1 MNAWNTI
8 CTDLLN
14 EKSRQATE
22 KDYQCKVFTHFY
34 YLLGWYS
41 ERVEQQYQQRVGS
54 NVQYV
59 YPDIV
64 FFANNEKLF
73 VVEMKQPNHT
83 QTKEDIEQL
92 SSYMKLLP
100 VQFGVYI
107 GEHIEL
113 YYKPFNCESPTSVLK
128 IELKTDSDK
137 GKTFVELF
145 KRENYNIEKLTEFCR
160 SQIEKIDKENRIND
174 YINELTSETGKRLLI
189 ELLSSKLYADGYTEE
204 SVNKIIDNIEINI
217 INKNQLQNLDKE
229 QTTVPKDLQP
239 TGVVEYKPK
248 KKNNLDHT
256 RYLFNGKGNYGKGR
270 LSLEI
275 VKQFVQDNPNLT
287 YNQLKDTIPLPI
299 YSFDEIQLW
308 KQTTK
313 DQHKDTRWFEDKT
326 DLMVSYDGI
335 TFAFTTQIG
344 SGNIGKIVEFGRRQG
359 YSIEPIK

>member
-1 MNAWNTI
+1 MNIWNTI
-8 CTDLLN
+8 CSDLTN
-14 EKSRQATE
+14 EKLRQATE
-22 KDYQCKVFTHFY
+22 KDYQSKVFTHFY

-54 NVQYV
+54 NIQYV

-64 FFANNEKLF
+64 FFVNNEKLF
-73 VVEMKQPNHT
+73 VIEMKQPNHT

-100 VQFGVYI
+100 VQFGIYI

-113 YYKPFNCESPTSVLK
+113 YYKPFDSEIPTSVLK
-128 IELKTDSDK
+128 IEFRVNSEK
-137 GKTFVELF
+137 GKAFVELF
-145 KRENYNIEKLTEFCR
+145 KRENCSSEKLTEFCKL
-160 SQIEKIDKENRIND
+160 QIEKIEKENRIND
-174 YINELTSETGKRLLI
+174 YINELTSDIGKQLLI
-189 ELLSSKLYADGYTEE
+189 DLLSSKLYTDGYTDE

-217 INKNQLQNLDKE
+217 TNKNQIRNPYKE
-229 QTTVPKDLQP
+229 QITTPKVVQP
-239 TGVVEYKPK
+239 IGVFEYKPK
-248 KKNNLDHT
+248 KKNNLDYT

-287 YNQLKDTIPLPI
+287 YNQLKYAIPLPI
-299 YSFDEIQLW
+299 WSFDEIQLW

-313 DQHKDTRWFEDKT
+313 DQSKNRRWFEEKD
-326 DLMVSYDGI
+326 DLMVSNDGI
-335 TFAFTTQIG
+335 VFAFTNQIG
-344 SGNIGKIVEFGRRQG
+344 SGNIDKIIDFGRRQG

>member
-1 MNAWNTI
+1 MNIWNTI

-14 EKSRQATE
+14 EKSKQATE
-22 KDYQCKVFTHFY
+22 KDYQSKVFTHFY
-34 YLLGWYS
+34 YLLGWYN

-73 VVEMKQPNHT
+73 VIEMKQPNHI

-100 VQFGVYI
+100 VQFGIYI

-113 YYKPFNCESPTSVLK
+113 YYKPFDSERPTSVLK
-128 IELKTDSDK
+128 IELIADSDK

-145 KRENYNIEKLTEFCR
+145 KRDNCNIEKLTVFCK
-160 SQIEKIDKENRIND
+160 SQIEEIDKENRIND
-174 YINELTSETGKRLLI
+174 YINELTSDTGKQLLI
-189 ELLSSKLYADGYTEE
+189 DLLSSKLYTDGYAEE

-217 INKNQLQNLDKE
+217 TNKNQLQNSHKE
-229 QTTVPKDLQP
+229 QITVPKVFISHR
-239 TGVVEYKPK
+239 TEYKSK

-270 LSLEI
+270 LALEI
-275 VKQFVQDNPNLT
+275 VKQFVQDYPNLT

-313 DQHKDTRWFEDKT
+313 DQHKDTRWFEDKN
-326 DLMVSYDGI
+326 DLMTSSDGI
-335 TFAFTTQIG
+335 IFAFTTQIG
-344 SGNIGKIVEFGRRQG
+344 SGNIGKIVEFGKKQG